1 MFFSAFAFAAGMVAL
16 INPCGFA
23 LLPAYLGFFLGQE
36 DDAPN
41 RLVSLNRAQGVG
53 LALSLGILVVFG
65 IVGIVLTGF
74 QSVLFEALPYFNIVL
89 GIGLVGLGI
98 AMLRGFVPTLKIPK
112 MQKGGNSGS
121 FGSMFLFGM
130 SYATASLTCTIGVFS
145 AAVGA
150 SSTLGSGV
158 GGVEAFF
165 QRFGA
170 FVSYGLGMGLLAT
183 VLTLALALG
192 KRGVIGKF
200 RQVLPLINRFS
211 AVILL
216 LVGPW
221 MILYGVWEIQ
231 IFNDPAS
238 VTPWLNDLQIR
249 GQEVQ
254 SSINNL
260 FSGQV
265 SLFGRSIS
273 RVALLGWPFLI
284 LNVAL
289 AAAGLAARA
298 MSRNNNDAA
307 TDAGAEA
314 GLEAAEA

>member
-36 DDAPN
+36 DSAPN
-41 RLVSLNRAQGVG
+41 RLISLNRAQGVG

-65 IVGIVLTGF
+65 LVGIVLSGF

-89 GIGLVGLGI
+89 GAGLIILGL
-98 AMLRGFVPTLKIPK
+98 AMLRGFVPTIRLPK

-150 SSTLGSGV
+150 SSTLGSDV
-158 GGVEAFF
+158 GSFEAFF
-165 QRFGA
+165 GRFGA
-170 FVSYGLGMGLLAT
+170 FISYGLGMGLLAT
-183 VLTLALALG
+183 VLTLLLALG
-192 KRGVIGKF
+192 KRGVVGKF

-231 IFNDPAS
+231 VFNDPLS

-254 SSINNL
+254 ASINSL
-260 FSGQV
+260 FDGQV
-265 SLFGRSIS
+265 TLAGRSIS

-298 MSRNNNDAA
+298 MARNNKPGTENL
-307 TDAGAEA
+307 G
-314 GLEAAEA
+314 AAEA